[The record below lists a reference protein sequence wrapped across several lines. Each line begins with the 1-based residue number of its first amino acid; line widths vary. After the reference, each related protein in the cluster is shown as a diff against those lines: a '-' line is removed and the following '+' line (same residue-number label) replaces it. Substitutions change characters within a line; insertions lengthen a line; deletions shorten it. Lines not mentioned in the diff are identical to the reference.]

1 VPGSASS
8 AEAAAFRLDEVRRFY
23 DHWTPV
29 LVEAAGTTLQ
39 AGLVKRSADDAVG
52 PETSSGYLAGLA
64 GVAPGDRVLDAGCG
78 VGGPAMAI
86 ARALPGVVVDGVTVS
101 EVQAGMARRFVVEA
115 ELADRV
121 RISVADFHRLPFADA
136 SFDVVVFFE
145 VTGYSPDLEALYGE
159 AARVVRRGGTVYVKD
174 TFRQEGPLTD
184 EQSECMTAHDELW
197 ACARTATL
205 GETATAMR
213 AAGLTDV
220 RHRELPFVDR
230 EQFFESMVTRDD
242 GGMKLNAFGRAFL
255 RLGEVPIVFGEVKA
269 RR

>member
-1 VPGSASS
+1 MPGSSAS
-8 AEAAAFRLDEVRRFY
+8 AEAAHRLAEVRRFY
-23 DHWTPV
+23 DRWTPV

-39 AGLVKRSADDAVG
+39 AGLVKPSDDATVG
-52 PETSSGYLAGLA
+52 PETSSGYLAQLA
-64 GVAPGDRVLDAGCG
+64 GVAPGDRILDAGCG

-86 ARALPGVVVDGVTVS
+86 ARAVPDVVVDGVTVS
-101 EVQAGMARRFVVEA
+101 EVQAAMARRLVAEA
-115 ELADRV
+115 GLSDRV
-121 RISVADFHRLPFADA
+121 RIHVADFHRLPFADA

-145 VTGYSPDLEALYGE
+145 VTGYSPDLEALYRE

-174 TFRQEGPLTD
+174 TFRREGPLTE
-184 EQSECMTAHDELW
+184 EQRACMTAHDQLW

-205 GETATAMR
+205 GENASALR
-213 AAGLTDV
+213 AVGLSDV
-220 RHRELPFVDR
+220 QGRELPFVDR

-255 RLGEVPIVFGEVKA
+255 RFGEVPIVFGEVKA